1 MEKIEEKEVNQRNGR
16 LRALLEFSGL
26 IGNVVEKLGLY
37 VILEVLVQI
46 LASLLTS

>member
-16 LRALLEFSGL
+16 LRALLEFSVL